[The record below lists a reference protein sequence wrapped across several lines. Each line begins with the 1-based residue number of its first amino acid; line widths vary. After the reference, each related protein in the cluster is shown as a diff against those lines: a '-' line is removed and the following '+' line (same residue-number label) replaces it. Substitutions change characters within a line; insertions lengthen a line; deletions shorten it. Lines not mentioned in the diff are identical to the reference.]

1 MHFQASMHASM
12 QSRLERVS
20 QTQQFE
26 RQSNERVEIKA
37 HAVPQLIRLA

>member
-1 MHFQASMHASM
+1 MHFQASM
-12 QSRLERVS
+12 QSRLLAERVS